1 VEQNRSR
8 YGSTQLGPPYFW
20 QRCQKYRMENRHP
33 LQQLLLGKGIICLQK
48 PEIKYMFI
56 TL

>member
-1 VEQNRSR
+1 
-8 YGSTQLGPPYFW
+8 
-20 QRCQKYRMENRHP
+20 MENRHP

-56 TL
+56 TLQ